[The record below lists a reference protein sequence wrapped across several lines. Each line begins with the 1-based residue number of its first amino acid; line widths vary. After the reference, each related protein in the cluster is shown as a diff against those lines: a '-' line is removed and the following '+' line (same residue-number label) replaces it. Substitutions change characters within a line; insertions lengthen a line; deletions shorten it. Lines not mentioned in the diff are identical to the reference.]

1 VLLRK
6 RLDSNVHLLM
16 ADDILWLLDLS
27 IGLAGLNVVL
37 AKSFHIGTVCI
48 LLHL

>member
-1 VLLRK
+1 
-6 RLDSNVHLLM
+6 M

-37 AKSFHIGTVCI
+37 AKGFLI
-48 LLHL
+48 